1 MLEKFKIKNVSLG
14 WKYGIVLTIIF
25 VMFAVATTLV
35 FTFIQT
41 IEEEIDNIGESGEKT
56 IIVSEMS
63 SVNRAKGVRALSY
76 ATTSDAAF
84 VTDFE
89 AGIDEFNEL
98 VKSIENRLNTP
109 EMEEIFRQAIA
120 KEEEFNNL
128 FMNHLVGMTDQGQRD
143 RVMSEITNIRRDTVA
158 LLDELNVIFSEMRA
172 DALDSAQDS
181 QSMAIYVLL
190 ISTSLALLI
199 GISMS
204 IVITRSV
211 SKPLNEVAN
220 VSDQIANNN
229 LAFDE
234 IKYDGKDEIGRI
246 ATATNLMG
254 KNLKDM
260 ISKMAEISEVVSSQS
275 EELTQSANEVRT
287 GAEQVSATMEQLSA
301 GAEEQ
306 ASSSSEISS
315 LIEELTR
322 QIRSSNEEGKALG
335 VTSKEVYVISDQ
347 GKKDMGQSVELMNGI
362 SVVVKDTADKVKGL
376 EKRSED
382 ISKLVD
388 VIQNIAQQTNLLALN
403 AAIESARAG
412 EAGRGF
418 AVVADEVRKLAEQVG
433 QSVVEIT
440 DIIQGIQQETKTVV
454 SSLQDTTHKV
464 EDGNQQILVSRDSF
478 DSINQAVSDMMDGIQ
493 NISSNLM
500 DIEGNS
506 VRVSQSVEEI
516 AAASEQAS
524 AGIEESSATAEQQS
538 ASMQEIASSSES
550 LSSLAEELNGM
561 IRQFKM

>member
-1 MLEKFKIKNVSLG
+1 
-14 WKYGIVLTIIF
+14 
-25 VMFAVATTLV
+25 
-35 FTFIQT
+35 
-41 IEEEIDNIGESGEKT
+41 
-56 IIVSEMS
+56 
-63 SVNRAKGVRALSY
+63 
-76 ATTSDAAF
+76 
-84 VTDFE
+84 
-89 AGIDEFNEL
+89 
-98 VKSIENRLNTP
+98 
-109 EMEEIFRQAIA
+109 
-120 KEEEFNNL
+120 
-128 FMNHLVGMTDQGQRD
+128 
-143 RVMSEITNIRRDTVA
+143 
-158 LLDELNVIFSEMRA
+158 
-172 DALDSAQDS
+172 
-181 QSMAIYVLL
+181 
-190 ISTSLALLI
+190 
-199 GISMS
+199 
-204 IVITRSV
+204 
-211 SKPLNEVAN
+211 
-220 VSDQIANNN
+220 
-229 LAFDE
+229 
-234 IKYDGKDEIGRI
+234 
-246 ATATNLMG
+246 
-254 KNLKDM
+254 
-260 ISKMAEISEVVSSQS
+260 
-275 EELTQSANEVRT
+275 
-287 GAEQVSATMEQLSA
+287 MEQLSA